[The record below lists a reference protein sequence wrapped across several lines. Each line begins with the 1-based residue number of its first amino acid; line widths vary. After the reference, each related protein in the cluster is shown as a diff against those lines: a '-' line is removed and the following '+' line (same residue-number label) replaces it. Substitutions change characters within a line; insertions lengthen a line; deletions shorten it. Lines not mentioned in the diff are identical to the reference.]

1 MEPQNILSDKY
12 IGDSSDAELVSLSVK
27 GDKNALEKL
36 IKKHQDYIYNIAL
49 RMVFNPDEAKD
60 VTQEVLIKIITKLA
74 GFEGRSS
81 FRTWA
86 YRIVVNHVLNMKKS
100 MGELNHT
107 DNFKRYGE
115 LIDKCPD
122 SDFPDNTSYS
132 VDSKILVEEVKISC
146 MFGMLL
152 CLDREQRLVYTL
164 GGLMGISDAVGSE
177 IMEISKDNFRQRLS
191 RARKDLHS
199 FMNNKCGLVNKANP
213 CRCSKKTKA
222 LIEVGYVNPNNLK
235 FTRSF
240 YFKMDKMAE
249 IKTNELTDVL
259 DNDCSEVFRTHPYEK
274 SPDFVISLRKL
285 LESDKF
291 LNIFNI
297 N

>member
-12 IGDSSDAELVSLSVK
+12 KGDGSDTELVQLSVK
-27 GDKNALEKL
+27 GDKAALEKL

-60 VTQEVLIKIITKLA
+60 VTQEVLIKIITKLSS
-74 GFEGRSS
+74 FEGRSS

-100 MGELNHT
+100 MGEMQHA
-107 DNFKRYGE
+107 DNFAGYGKI
-115 LIDKCPD
+115 IDNCPD
-122 SDFPDNTSYS
+122 GDFPGDSSYS

-164 GGLMGISDAVGSE
+164 GGLMGISDAIGSE
-177 IMEISKDNFRQRLS
+177 IMEITKDNFRQKLS

-199 FMNNKCGLVNKANP
+199 FMNNKCGLVNKENP

-222 LIEVGYVNPNNLK
+222 LVEIGYVNPDNLR
-235 FTRSF
+235 FTRSY
-240 YFKMDKMAE
+240 YFKMDKIAE
-249 IKTNELTDVL
+249 RKTNELSSVL
-259 DNDCSEVFRTHPYEK
+259 DTECNELFRTHPFEK
-274 SPDFVISLRKL
+274 SPDFVISLRKIL
-285 LESDKF
+285 SSDKF

>member
-12 IGDSSDAELVSLSVK
+12 KGDTSDSELVALSVS
-27 GDKNALEKL
+27 GDKPSLEKL

-60 VTQEVLIKIITKLA
+60 VTQEVLIKIITKL
-74 GFEGRSS
+74 GSFEGRSS

-100 MGELNHT
+100 MGEMQHANNFT
-107 DNFKRYGE
+107 QYAKNIDN
-115 LIDKCPD
+115 CPD
-122 SDFPDNTSYS
+122 SDFPDNTSYP

-164 GGLMGISDAVGSE
+164 GGLMQISDTVGSE
-177 IMEISKDNFRQRLS
+177 IMEISKDNFRQKLS
-191 RARKDLHS
+191 RARRDLHN
-199 FMNNKCGLVNKANP
+199 FMNNKCGLVNKENP

-222 LIEVGYVNPNNLK
+222 LINIGYVNPNNLK
-235 FTRSF
+235 FTRSY
-240 YFKMDKMAE
+240 YFKMDKMAGE
-249 IKTNELTDVL
+249 KVQELVSVL
-259 DNDCSEVFRTHPYEK
+259 DNECNDLFRTHPFEK
-274 SPDFVISLRKL
+274 SPDFILSLRKI
-285 LESDKF
+285 LESERF
-291 LNIFNI
+291 LNIFNA